1 MKGNWHCLRI
11 ISTRCSLILMTYQWM
26 EIQIAEV
33 AEKSKRVKYHQVVV
47 SVPFNSLFMC
57 KLICQSCGTNRHT
70 HGVNLDCIL
79 GSDSCSHRP
88 AARNYNSTFSSVRS
102 KPNGLSSAMADTTT
116 AVGKRTL
123 TGHTKSTVQN
133 GISSS
138 VGAFSHKT
146 NTSVELSTIAGQKAK
161 PLDPVKTK
169 KAKAVAIFNPMLIKL
184 PSRREAGR
192 GRGVSD
198 DTIDSSRVTDS
209 PEADSHALRKRP
221 GQSIFKAPGHQQ
233 QNSG

>member
-1 MKGNWHCLRI
+1 M
-11 ISTRCSLILMTYQWM
+11 
-26 EIQIAEV
+26 
-33 AEKSKRVKYHQVVV
+33 
-47 SVPFNSLFMC
+47 
-57 KLICQSCGTNRHT
+57 ICQSCGTNWHT
-70 HGVNLDCIL
+70 HGANLDCIL
-79 GSDSCSHRP
+79 GSDSGSHRP
-88 AARNYNSTFSSVRS
+88 AARNYDSTFSSVRS

-123 TGHTKSTVQN
+123 TGHTKSTVQG

-146 NTSVELSTIAGQKAK
+146 NSVELSTIAGQRAK
-161 PLDPVKTK
+161 PLNPVKTK
-169 KAKAVAIFNPMLIKL
+169 KAKAVAIFNPMLVKL

-198 DTIDSSRVTDS
+198 KTVDSSRVTDS
-209 PEADSHALRKRP
+209 PEPDSHALRKRP
-221 GQSIFKAPGHQQ
+221 GQSIFKAPGQQQ